1 MKQSEHVTLR
11 QEGAGSDVLYVVT
24 ETRNTIRWK
33 IGDVL
38 TAYDVRNINV
48 AYTVKGG
55 GDTPNWIEGAIEVAR
70 AYNKAQERNRIGDR
84 VRLGAKP
91 DNFS

>member
-38 TAYDVRNINV
+38 TAYDVRSMNV

-55 GDTPNWIEGAIEVAR
+55 GEASSWVMDAIKASREVG
-70 AYNKAQERNRIGDR
+70 KSQDR
-84 VRLGAKP
+84 
-91 DNFS
+91 F